1 MSVRRSLAVLAAA
14 TILGA
19 STLLA
24 PGASARAPA
33 PWSPPTR
40 IPGTVGL
47 VNPGPAVAPDGT
59 DLVTWL
65 VDGSG
70 TFGNAVAGKVRLPG
84 ETKWRRVPVGPDGSF
99 LGITD
104 IAPTASGDFWM
115 TYQTGVG
122 QLHVLPDQAGR
133 ADARVVEAGPTFQG
147 SDRLLP
153 RVTGS
158 RDRQQRNAGGFCERV
173 PQGGSA
179 RRPGESP
186 RRRRPLPRHHL
197 AEPLPHPG
205 RRVHLR
211 PASRRQPRW

>member
-14 TILGA
+14 TILGT

-24 PGASARAPA
+24 PSASARAPA

-84 ETKWRRVPVGPDGSF
+84 EAKWRRVPVGPDGSF

-115 TYQTGVG
+115 TYQTGAGSYTSFLIKLDGQTREWSKPVRLFKDQTDYYHSSPEVG
-122 QLHVLPDQAGR
+122 LANNGTL
-133 ADARVVEAGPTFQG
+133 VVSATRP
-147 SDRLLP
+147 P
-153 RVTGS
+153 RW
-158 RDRQQRNAGGFCERV
+158 
-173 PQGGSA
+173 
-179 RRPGESP
+179 
-186 RRRRPLPRHHL
+186 
-197 AEPLPHPG
+197 
-205 RRVHLR
+205 
-211 PASRRQPRW
+211 RRQATR